1 MDPRDGRDVFKPT
14 ATTAERAGEE
24 VKRTRLAPAPQP
36 PAPKRPNERGDSN
49 GGLTF
54 QVVLPAAQAR
64 EVAEQIESVCR
75 RDGLGLA
82 LDRRA
87 SGAYGSLSV
96 NVTGPPERVN
106 ALRSSLAK
114 VIGR

>member
-14 ATTAERAGEE
+14 AMTADPAGTEVSARAS
-24 VKRTRLAPAPQP
+24 RPRRPAPRSEP
-36 PAPKRPNERGDSN
+36 RPEP

-64 EVAEQIESVCR
+64 ELPEQIEAACR
-75 RDGLGLA
+75 RDGLGLS

-96 NVTGPPERVN
+96 NVTGPAERVN
-106 ALRSSLAK
+106 ALRSSVTK
-114 VIGR
+114 IIRR

>member
-1 MDPRDGRDVFKPT
+1 MDPRAGRDVFKPK
-14 ATTAERAGEE
+14 ATTAPPVGSE
-24 VKRTRLAPAPQP
+24 VKRTRLAPPRPQ
-36 PAPKRPNERGDSN
+36 AQAAQRPDERGDS
-49 GGLTF
+49 GGLSF
-54 QVVLPAAQAR
+54 QVVLPVAQAR
-64 EVAEQIESVCR
+64 EVADQIEATCR

-96 NVTGPPERVN
+96 NVTGPAERVN

-114 VIGR
+114 IIRR